1 MEGFFST
8 ETSSYTNLMIG
19 STAEIQC
26 GNVSGVNYT
35 WRGATN
41 EILTNPLTISP
52 VSVSYGQSN
61 YTCTASIPSNPMNCQ
76 TQVENIVLNI
86 IGKYEVVSCI
96 VWLFSCYIGSVIAL
110 LKSIFQKYFSYYSP
124 YLHPHEAILLLNFF
138 LRIEVMIIN
147 NC

>member
-1 MEGFFST
+1 MEGFFSI

-19 STAEIQC
+19 SRAEIQC

-41 EILTNPLTISP
+41 EILTDPLTISP

-61 YTCTASIPSNPMNCQ
+61 YTCTASIPSYPMNCQ

-110 LKSIFQKYFSYYSP
+110 LKSIFQKYFS
-124 YLHPHEAILLLNFF
+124 
-138 LRIEVMIIN
+138 
-147 NC
+147 